1 MRMHCD
7 CAKPQP
13 GLALVHGGLS
23 FLCAATGPDRPA
35 QNSMDERSVRPL
47 TSSCPCSAALRRLSS
62 APPGARR
69 PLTVPSTVSRSSSA
83 FLQHRPCAVDPA
95 VASVSPR
102 TDSALGQPR
111 TCGVQQRPS
120 VVHYNALQVTG
131 PGALSV
137 RVPAS
142 TVRRLRCALRTAFVL
157 AGGRR
162 YAEWKLEPRIFA
174 ALDAVLPVRV

>member
-1 MRMHCD
+1 MRRTT
-7 CAKPQP
+7 
-13 GLALVHGGLS
+13 
-23 FLCAATGPDRPA
+23 AT
-35 QNSMDERSVRPL
+35 
-47 TSSCPCSAALRRLSS
+47 LRR
-62 APPGARR
+62 
-69 PLTVPSTVSRSSSA
+69 
-83 FLQHRPCAVDPA
+83 
-95 VASVSPR
+95 
-102 TDSALGQPR
+102 
-111 TCGVQQRPS
+111 
-120 VVHYNALQVTG
+120 ALQVTG